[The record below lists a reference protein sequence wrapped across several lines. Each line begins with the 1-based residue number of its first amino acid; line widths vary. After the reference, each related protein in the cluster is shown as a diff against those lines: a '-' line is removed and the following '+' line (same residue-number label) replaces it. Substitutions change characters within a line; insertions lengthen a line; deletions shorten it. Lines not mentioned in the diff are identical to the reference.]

1 VLIDGSVAL
10 KQECP
15 STETYA
21 VIGWQ
26 AKAVFAELDALR
38 AANHLGATVVI
49 ATGTNGLVSPKE
61 LDAVLTSLADRQ
73 RVVLVNDHMDRAWQ
87 APNNALFPEAA
98 KAHPNVVVA
107 DWNAAA
113 TAHPEWLTQDG
124 VHLTPAG
131 RVPYASLLKTAIG
144 C

>member
-1 VLIDGSVAL
+1 MLIDGSVAL

-73 RVVLVNDHMDRAWQ
+73 RVVGHHDRRDVER
-87 APNNALFPEAA
+87 APEQRLSEGGARLELPRSARIHAHRAA
-98 KAHPNVVVA
+98 GDSVVR
-107 DWNAAA
+107 D
-113 TAHPEWLTQDG
+113 
-124 VHLTPAG
+124 
-131 RVPYASLLKTAIG
+131 R
-144 C
+144 